1 MADCKTYVLDSNA
14 TGLRYTV
21 EKCPGELE
29 ANPVWFAGEPNS
41 YSDFGAKLTTQ
52 TRNVIS
58 ESSQLQKG
66 VITDLEASCGFNQD
80 LTHDNFQRLALG
92 FFRTNGRTKPGSSRP
107 DMSQINLRSVTATEI
122 TFAGTVADIKV
133 GHLIHVED
141 GANDDR
147 GPFVVTGVNT
157 AGDTTTVTTGGLNP
171 VASPTADARVSVV
184 GIFFAPG
191 TTKLMYNTE
200 NGASQIFR
208 KSGTENFS
216 ALGLTEGEWVYVGG
230 DNESNRYKVHGFAR
244 IDKVYNNALRF
255 DKISWVKTE
264 HEDATVDSKTIYLFW
279 ADCIVNEK
287 NPAKVVKR
295 TYQFERSL
303 GKDADGSMYE
313 YIIGAVPNEAKISI
327 AQADKVNI
335 DMSFTAQDAE
345 YVNGKQTRKPG
356 TQGVIKAGDTYNTS
370 SDMTRIKLALVDN
383 KTDNIKPLFAFA
395 TTLDISIK
403 NNTSPAK
410 AIGKIGAID
419 SVYGSFEVG
428 GSGTFYFADVEA
440 TRAVRNNATVTLDVV
455 MTKAQKGVV
464 IDIPELTLGDGKITI
479 EKDQPIT
486 VPLEFNAF
494 ESKFGSTA
502 SISFFRYLPKI
513 ARS

>member
-107 DMSQINLRSVTATEI
+107 DASQISLRSVTATDI
-122 TFAGTVADIKV
+122 TFSGTVAGIQV

-157 AGDTTTVTTGGLNP
+157 AGGVTTITTGGLNP
-171 VASPTADARVSVV
+171 VANPTSDARVSVV
-184 GIFFAPG
+184 GVFFAPG
-191 TTKLMYNTE
+191 TVTLAYSVETGE
-200 NGASQIFR
+200 SQIFR
-208 KSGTENFS
+208 KTGTEVLS
-216 ALGLTEGEWVYVGG
+216 ALGLSEGEWVYVGG
-230 DNESNRYKVHGFAR
+230 DNAENRFKVHGFAR
-244 IDKVYNNALRF
+244 IGKLFNNAIRF
-255 DKISWVKTE
+255 DKISWEKTT
-264 HEDATVDSKTIYLFW
+264 HDDSSVDTKRIYLFW

-295 TYQFERSL
+295 TYQFERAL
-303 GKDADGSMYE
+303 GRDADGPMYE
-313 YIIGAVPNEAKISI
+313 YIVGAVPNEAKISI

-356 TQGVIKAGDTYNTS
+356 YSGVIKAGDTYNTS

-455 MTKAQKGVV
+455 MTKAQKGIV

>member
-29 ANPVWFAGEPNS
+29 ATPVWFAAEPNS

-66 VITDLEASCGFNQD
+66 VVTDLEASCGFNQD
-80 LTHDNFQRLALG
+80 LTHDNFQRLSLG
-92 FFRTNGRTKPGSSRP
+92 FFRTNGRTKPGSARP
-107 DMSQINLRSVTATEI
+107 DMAQIQVRTVTATEI
-122 TFAGTVADIKV
+122 TFSGTVAGFKV

-147 GPFVVTGVNT
+147 GPFVVTGV
-157 AGDTTTVTTGGLNP
+157 ATTGGNTVLTTVGLNAVSNP
-171 VASPTADARVSVV
+171 ASTARVSAV
-184 GIFFAPG
+184 GFFLAKG
-191 TTKLMYNTE
+191 TAALNYNTE
-200 NGASQIFR
+200 NNQSQVFK
-208 KSGTENFS
+208 KSGTDDYTQ
-216 ALGLTEGEWVYVGG
+216 LGLSEGEWVYVGG
-230 DNESNRYKVHGFAR
+230 DNANNRFNAYGFAR
-244 IDKVYNNALRF
+244 IGKIFDNALRF
-255 DKISWVKTE
+255 DKISWTKTVQ
-264 HEDATVDSKTIYLFW
+264 DDTTIADKTIYIFW
-279 ADCIVNEK
+279 SDFIVNEK
-287 NPAKVVKR
+287 NPTKVVKR
-295 TYQFERSL
+295 TYQFERAL

-313 YIIGAVPNEAKISI
+313 YIVGAVPNEAKIAI

-335 DMSFTAQDAE
+335 DMSFSAQDAE

-356 TQGVIKAGDTYNTS
+356 YSGVIKAGDTYNTS

-383 KTDNIKPLFAFA
+383 KTDDIKPLFAFA

-440 TRAVRNNATVTLDVV
+440 TRAVRNNATVSLDII
-455 MTKAQKGVV
+455 MAKAQKGVV

-494 ESKFGSTA
+494 ESRFGSTA
-502 SISFFRYLPKI
+502 SISFFRFLPKNS
-513 ARS
+513 RS

>member
-29 ANPVWFAGEPNS
+29 ANPVWFAAEPNS

-80 LTHDNFQRLALG
+80 LTHDNFQRLSLG

-107 DMSQINLRSVTATEI
+107 DASQIGISSITATEI
-122 TFAGTVADIKV
+122 KFAGTVAGIKV
-133 GHLIHVED
+133 GHVIHIED

-147 GPFVVTGVNT
+147 GPFIVTGVT
-157 AGDTTTVTTGGLNP
+157 TTGGVTTVTTSGMNP
-171 VASPTADARVSVV
+171 VASPAADARVSVV

-191 TTKLMYNTE
+191 TTNLSFNVE

-208 KSGTENFS
+208 KSGTDNFTQ
-216 ALGLTEGEWVYVGG
+216 LGLSEGEWVYVGG
-230 DNESNRYKVHGFAR
+230 DREENRYKVHGFAR
-244 IDKVYNNALRF
+244 IDRIYNNALRF
-255 DKISWVKTE
+255 DKISWVKAA
-264 HEDATVDSKTIYLFW
+264 HDDISVDTKTIYLFW

-303 GKDADGSMYE
+303 GKDADGPMYE
-313 YIIGAVPNEAKISI
+313 YIVGAVPNEAKIAI
-327 AQADKVNI
+327 AQADKVNV

-345 YVNGKQTRKPG
+345 YVNGKQMRKPG
-356 TQGVIKAGDTYNTS
+356 TSGIIKAGDTYNTS

-383 KTDNIKPLFAFA
+383 KTDDIKPLFAFA

-440 TRAVRNNATVTLDVV
+440 TRAVRNNATVTLDIV